1 MIIIII
7 IDIFK
12 QSPPVEDAWVQVAD
26 GRTPCLAWFQEPE
39 LTPTGA
45 RLIQRTTSP
54 LVTNQHQERFKLKFT
69 KSVWITGYYDAIS
82 FAFASAVLHVSVSSS
97 HTAVRPS
104 CPLANFT
111 VNWKSKDGCSLWKF
125 SKWINPI
132 DCIYQAESILC
143 NMGGEHSF
151 TTLKDYVREVWLA
164 QKWNN
169 VILIYSKVLTRGQS
183 PPPPTPSVRQSRQHR
198 GPERA
203 TWGSRCLT
211 PSGRCLLGCG
221 SCVRQNSFLGPCSN
235 IKPNYPTQHYLY
247 FASRVRDNFLLFLF
261 YSDNTQIL
269 SLKSDKKLTLI
280 RIGAGNE
287 MLYGWSS
294 VMCANKLLSPH
305 NVSCHRIAR
314 PIKER
319 WAVIVS

>member
-1 MIIIII
+1 MTQLALHSPVQCYMSL
-7 IDIFK
+7 FHPVTL
-12 QSPPVEDAWVQVAD
+12 QSDQAVHS
-26 GRTPCLAWFQEPE
+26 
-39 LTPTGA
+39 LT
-45 RLIQRTTSP
+45 S
-54 LVTNQHQERFKLKFT
+54 
-69 KSVWITGYYDAIS
+69 
-82 FAFASAVLHVSVSSS
+82 
-97 HTAVRPS
+97 
-104 CPLANFT
+104 